1 MKKVIF
7 CLLLTAIKAPYS
19 KAQTQQENISFT
31 QAEFKAGYGINI
43 FGAGLKEAY
52 EAGNFSSSGGGVAI
66 LAAYHKFKRLNYV
79 SLGLKF
85 KALGGSPSKGD
96 NDREMFFNYWG
107 SAVGA
112 KFFPFDRDA
121 KKGLYLQADFY
132 FVTQF
137 TQKYRNTKTLDFDHQ
152 FAIGNGLA
160 FGLGYDFNLFKNK
173 TPFTCGVEYE
183 MDSRTGE
190 VSGIGQKNFKSSN
203 VAVMLGFKF

>member
-1 MKKVIF
+1 MKKLIF
-7 CLLLTAIKAPYS
+7 CIAMISMTAPNAM
-19 KAQTQQENISFT
+19 AQTKQENISFT
-31 QAEFKAGYGINI
+31 QAEFKAGYGVNI
-43 FGAGLKEAY
+43 FGTGLKEAY

-79 SLGLKF
+79 SLGVKF

-96 NDREMFFNYWG
+96 NEREMFFNYWG
-107 SAVGA
+107 SAIGA

-137 TQKYRNTKTLDFDHQ
+137 TQKYRNRTTLIFDHQ
-152 FAIGNGLA
+152 FAIGNGAA

-173 TPFTCGVEYE
+173 TPFTFGVEYE

-190 VSGIGQKNFKSSN
+190 VSGIGKKNFKSSN